1 MKLKDV
7 IYSLVIL
14 TLCLLLWKSCNK
26 SDSFKELYNQSTDT
40 LHQTRNELNQQVTTT
55 ALLYGTI
62 DDLKQLHTADSSAIH
77 RLQKMVDKLTISA
90 TYLSTTTGNTIVSTT
105 TIIQRDTVY
114 KEGIAYLY
122 PEYRDT
128 IANKWE
134 HFIMAANKD
143 SFQLQYKVFNEFE
156 IKQHWQKNGFLARK
170 TPIAEIINLNP
181 HTETQVYKTF
191 TLQEDKGN
199 RFRDWII
206 GIAVG
211 AIATET
217 LHLLKKF

>member
-14 TLCLLLWKSCNK
+14 TLCLLLWKSCNNAG
-26 SDSFKELYNQSTDT
+26 SFKELYNQSSDT
-40 LHQTRNELNQQVTTT
+40 LHQTRNKLNQQVTTT
-55 ALLYGTI
+55 TLLYGTI
-62 DDLKQLHTADSSAIH
+62 GELKQLHAADSSAIH
-77 RLQKMVDKLTISA
+77 RLQKMVDRLTISA
-90 TYLSTTTGNTIVSTT
+90 TYLSTTTGNTVVSTP

-128 IANKWE
+128 ISNKWE
-134 HFIMAANKD
+134 YFIMAANKD
-143 SFQLQYKVFNEFE
+143 SFRLTYKVFNEFE
-156 IKQHWQKNGFLARK
+156 LKQQWQKNGLLARK
-170 TPIAEIINLNP
+170 TPVAEITNLNP

-199 RFRDWII
+199 RFRDFVI
-206 GIAVG
+206 GIATG
-211 AIATET
+211 AIATEIV
-217 LHLLKKF
+217 HLLKKF